1 MECITL
7 KNSVILAYFKKHPE
21 MNPEVVFM
29 FFVEFLDKMHQNGAE
44 YVNTVINQQ
53 LIDNLYENNRMLSV
67 INENVCK
74 TNQDITNVIYL
85 KMLEVKK
92 EYMEEMKNT
101 IGFNM
106 GNITMTLERNYLQIV
121 EKTSN
126 TLHEIAPKANQH
138 FQDFLN
144 DKISMFQHSLRDEL
158 KHISN
163 LIETDDAK
171 MNRYLGAFE
180 KQFTNLLQTIHQPL
194 HVNMSQL
201 QAVTN
206 NNIQEQSKLFNEM
219 SDFMKKYKISAYKG
233 SHGETRLSV
242 ILNTLYPS
250 GELIQTTSVKASG
263 DFLLKRID
271 KPDIMFEN
279 KDYADNVGT
288 DEIRKF
294 IRDAEHIRSHAIFL
308 SQHSGVSC
316 KNNYQIDNNN
326 GIILVYV
333 HHANY
338 TPEKI
343 QIAVDII
350 DSIHKF
356 NKHLDS
362 DNSYTVQKDLLDSLN
377 REYQQYA
384 MTKDNLIGSIHDSYK
399 RQLSLIDEFQL
410 PSLEKYLSLYYASA
424 KSGLKLAHQ
433 HKCEYC
439 NSFIGQSKKS
449 LSAHQRACKQE
460 HLAKQQNTPPANI
473 VVSIPAVEPVANAA
487 KRT

>member
-1 MECITL
+1 MESITL
-7 KNSVILAYFKKHPE
+7 KNSVILSYFKKHPE

-29 FFVEFLDKMHQNGAE
+29 FFVEFLEKMHQNGVE

-53 LIDNLYENNRMLSV
+53 LVDNLYESNRMLSV

-85 KMLEVKK
+85 KMLEVKR
-92 EYMEEMKNT
+92 EYMDEMKNI

-106 GNITMTLERNYLQIV
+106 GNITMTIERNYIQFI

-126 TLHEIAPKANQH
+126 IIQDIAPKTNQY
-138 FQDFLN
+138 FQEFLN
-144 DKISMFQHSLRDEL
+144 DKISNFQYILRDEVKRIANTL
-158 KHISN
+158 
-163 LIETDDAK
+163 ETDDVK
-171 MNRYLGAFE
+171 MSKYLDTFE

-219 SDFMKKYKISAYKG
+219 SDFMKRYKISAYKG

-242 ILNTLYPS
+242 ILNTLYPT
-250 GELIQTTSVKASG
+250 GEVISTTSVKASG
-263 DFLLKRID
+263 DFLLKRLD
-271 KPDIMFEN
+271 KPNIMFEN
-279 KDYADNVGT
+279 KDYADNVCT

-294 IRDAEHIRSHAIFL
+294 IRDAEHIRTHAIFL
-308 SQHSGVSC
+308 SQHSGISC
-316 KNNYQIDNNN
+316 KNNYQIDTNN

-333 HHANY
+333 HHVNY

-350 DSIHKF
+350 DSIDRF
-356 NKHLDS
+356 NKHMDS
-362 DNSYTVQKDLLDSLN
+362 ENIYTVQKDLLDSLN

-384 MTKDNLIGSIHDSYK
+384 ITKDNLIGSLHDSYK
-399 RQLSLIDEFQL
+399 RQLSLIDDFQM
-410 PSLEKYLSLYYASA
+410 PSLEKYLGLYYANA
-424 KSGLKLAHQ
+424 KLGEQLNYQ
-433 HKCEYC
+433 YKCEYC
-439 NSFIGQSKKS
+439 NVFVAKSKKS

-460 HLAKQQNTPPANI
+460 HPSKPQNTEPPENI
-473 VVSIPAVEPVANAA
+473 VVTIPPTAS
-487 KRT
+487 KK

>member
-7 KNSVILAYFKKHPE
+7 KNSVILSYFKKHPE

-29 FFVEFLDKMHQNGAE
+29 FFVEFLEKMHQNGAE

-92 EYMEEMKNT
+92 EYMEEMKNV

-106 GNITMTLERNYLQIV
+106 GNITMSIERSNLQII
-121 EKTSN
+121 EKTSIA
-126 TLHEIAPKANQH
+126 LQEIAPKANQH

-144 DKISMFQHSLRDEL
+144 DKIAMFQHTLRDEL

-242 ILNTLYPS
+242 ILNALYPT
-250 GELIQTTSVKASG
+250 GEVIQTTSVKASG
-263 DFLLKRID
+263 DFLLKRLD
-271 KPDIMFEN
+271 KPNIMFEN
-279 KDYADNVGT
+279 KDYADNVCS

-308 SQHSGVSC
+308 SQHSGISC
-316 KNNYQIDNNN
+316 KNNYQIENNN
-326 GIILVYV
+326 GLVLVYV
-333 HHANY
+333 HHVNY
-338 TPEKI
+338 SPEKI

-350 DSIHKF
+350 DSIDRF
-356 NKHLDS
+356 NKHMDS
-362 DNSYTVQKDLLDSLN
+362 ENTYTVQKDLLDSLN

-384 MTKDNLIGSIHDSYK
+384 ITKDNLIGSLHDSYK
-399 RQLSLIDEFQL
+399 RQLSLIDDFQM
-410 PSLEKYLSLYYASA
+410 PSLEKYLSLYYANA
-424 KSGLKLAHQ
+424 KLGEKLNYQ
-433 HKCEYC
+433 YKCEYC
-439 NSFIGQSKKS
+439 NAFVAKSKKS

-460 HLAKQQNTPPANI
+460 YAAKQQNTQPPENI
-473 VVSIPAVEPVANAA
+473 VVSIPSATATQ
-487 KRT
+487 KHH